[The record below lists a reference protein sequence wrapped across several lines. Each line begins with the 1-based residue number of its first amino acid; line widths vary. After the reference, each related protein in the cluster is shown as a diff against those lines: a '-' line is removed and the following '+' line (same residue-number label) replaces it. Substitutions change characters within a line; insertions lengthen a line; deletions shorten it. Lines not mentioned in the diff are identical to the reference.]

1 MHEIEILKSQLQAC
15 KNSDE
20 KIEAEL
26 NRKKE
31 SFEDLIKHEANGAFV
46 RSRAQYKMDGEKPSK
61 LFCSLEK
68 HNGVQRYVPQ
78 LIVTQEDGR
87 DVLIND
93 QQEVET
99 EICKFYKNLFS
110 NKDNNLESQ
119 SIESFLGSGSNTIPK
134 LSEDQ
139 KQKMEG
145 KISLEEMSNYLK
157 KCKNNVAPGSSGFT
171 FDFYKFFWRN
181 LKYFIV
187 QAVDYAF
194 DNNRLSVSQSLG
206 LINIIPKGEKDK
218 RYLSNWRPLCL
229 LNSLYKLISG
239 TIAERIKPTLDTIIH
254 TDQKG
259 FVAGR
264 YIGEVVRTTYDIFQY
279 AKDTN
284 KAGLL
289 LLIDFEKAYDSI
301 SFSYINKCL
310 NFFNFGPEMIKW
322 IEILLHNF
330 SSAINHC
337 GNISKQF
344 SIGRGC
350 RQGDP
355 IASYLFIL
363 CIEIL
368 AHKLR
373 SDPIVSSFEIGQTSH
388 LLEIYADDMSVFLKP
403 DPDNIRH
410 VVGILDKFFKLS
422 GLTISVTKS
431 KAIWFGSN
439 CNSSAKLCPELG
451 LVRVKNF
458 TLAGINFDNNL
469 TKMEQNFEDKIEK
482 IEKMLSC
489 WFY

>member
-157 KCKNNVAPGSSGFT
+157 KCKNNVAH
-171 FDFYKFFWRN
+171 
-181 LKYFIV
+181 
-187 QAVDYAF
+187 
-194 DNNRLSVSQSLG
+194 LG
-206 LINIIPKGEKDK
+206 
-218 RYLSNWRPLCL
+218 
-229 LNSLYKLISG
+229 
-239 TIAERIKPTLDTIIH
+239 
-254 TDQKG
+254 
-259 FVAGR
+259 
-264 YIGEVVRTTYDIFQY
+264 
-279 AKDTN
+279 
-284 KAGLL
+284 
-289 LLIDFEKAYDSI
+289 
-301 SFSYINKCL
+301 
-310 NFFNFGPEMIKW
+310 
-322 IEILLHNF
+322 
-330 SSAINHC
+330 
-337 GNISKQF
+337 
-344 SIGRGC
+344 
-350 RQGDP
+350 
-355 IASYLFIL
+355 
-363 CIEIL
+363 
-368 AHKLR
+368 
-373 SDPIVSSFEIGQTSH
+373 SH
-388 LLEIYADDMSVFLKP
+388 LTFINS
-403 DPDNIRH
+403 
-410 VVGILDKFFKLS
+410 
-422 GLTISVTKS
+422 
-431 KAIWFGSN
+431 FG
-439 CNSSAKLCPELG
+439 G
-451 LVRVKNF
+451 
-458 TLAGINFDNNL
+458 T
-469 TKMEQNFEDKIEK
+469 
-482 IEKMLSC
+482 
-489 WFY
+489 